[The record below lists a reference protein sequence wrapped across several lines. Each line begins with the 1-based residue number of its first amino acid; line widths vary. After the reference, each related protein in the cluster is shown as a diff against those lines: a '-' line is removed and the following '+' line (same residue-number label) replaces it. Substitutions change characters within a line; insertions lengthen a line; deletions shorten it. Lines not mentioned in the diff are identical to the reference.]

1 MPEPAVEIRDVVKR
15 YDGHTAV
22 RGLSLTV
29 PRGAVYGILGP
40 NGAGKTTT
48 IRMVLDIIEP
58 DEGSIN
64 LFGVPNTTPGAI
76 DRVGYLPEERGLYRR
91 MQVRRVLRFLA
102 ELKGIGRREADRRID
117 SWLDRLGL
125 RTADR
130 DWGEAK
136 VDDLS
141 RGMQQKVQFIGAL
154 LHDPDMLILDEP
166 FSGLDP
172 INAQMLQDIVIELRR
187 SGKTI
192 LFCTHMMGSAER
204 LCDAV
209 CIIAGGEKLI
219 DGPVAQV
226 REEHGGRRV
235 ALELTDGRVNGVA
248 AVLADPTLVSRVDDA
263 NRVFDIELA
272 PGADAQLLLRRL
284 VESGASI
291 ARFEL
296 AQASLHR
303 IFVERVGAATAAV
316 EDSGNA

>member
-1 MPEPAVEIRDVVKR
+1 MPEPAVEIRNVVKR
-15 YDGHTAV
+15 YDGHIAV

-29 PRGAVYGILGP
+29 PKGVVYGILGP

-48 IRMVLDIIEP
+48 IRMTLDIIEP
-58 DEGSIN
+58 DEGSIDI
-64 LFGVPNTTPGAI
+64 LGVPNTSPGAI
-76 DRVGYLPEERGLYRR
+76 DKVGYLPEERGLYRR

-102 ELKGIGRREADRRID
+102 ELKGIGRRDADRRID
-117 SWLDRLGL
+117 AWLDRLGL
-125 RTADR
+125 RSADR
-130 DWGEAK
+130 DWGDAR

-154 LHDPDMLILDEP
+154 LHDPEMLILDEP

-172 INAQMLQDIVIELRR
+172 LNAQMLQDIIMELRR

-204 LCDAV
+204 LCDSV
-209 CIIAGGEKLI
+209 CIIAGGEKLL
-219 DGPVAQV
+219 DGPVNEV
-226 REEHGGRRV
+226 REAHGGRRV
-235 ALELTDGRVNGVA
+235 ALELADGRVNGVA
-248 AVLADPTLVSRVDDA
+248 AVLADRALVSKVDDA

-272 PGADAQLLLRRL
+272 AGADPQLLLKRL
-284 VESGASI
+284 VETGANI

-303 IFVERVGAATAAV
+303 IFVERVGALHATEEN
-316 EDSGNA
+316 EDNA